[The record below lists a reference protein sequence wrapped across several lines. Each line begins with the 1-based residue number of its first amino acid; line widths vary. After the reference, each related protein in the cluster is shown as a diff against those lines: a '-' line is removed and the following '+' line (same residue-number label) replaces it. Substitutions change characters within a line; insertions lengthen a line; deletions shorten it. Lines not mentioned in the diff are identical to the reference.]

1 MTVLG
6 FTAVAP
12 VASIDRRAVR
22 RGLAALVAAL
32 IAANAAAFWV
42 TGTSTTEVS
51 VDDAVARFRAATPP
65 TADAAAPSGEAPA
78 AIAGA
83 DGTLLAEPA
92 RPTAQRSSGP
102 TTSVVSLVPA
112 EGEKAAG
119 EASPARAAGPAGVY
133 LYATKGYEEVSVL
146 GGARHTYPDSTTVT
160 YTPTDCGYV
169 IRWDALQERWDEWDA
184 CTPGSRIAVNNFVGY
199 RSFFGQ
205 VDEKEYRCTEP
216 ADFRP
221 DTDEVGRTFTGRC
234 STGRAEAIVDGKV
247 VAIETVTV
255 EGQTVPAVRVRLD
268 LTLTGPTAG
277 TRVLES
283 WYAVDSGLLLR
294 RTSATEADSESA
306 LGQTHYSEHFTLE
319 LSSLTARR

>member
-6 FTAVAP
+6 ITAVAP
-12 VASIDRRAVR
+12 MASIDRRTLR
-22 RGLAALVAAL
+22 RGLAALVVGL
-32 IAANAAAFWV
+32 LAANAAAFWT

-51 VDDAVARFRAATPP
+51 VDDAVARFRAAAPQ
-65 TADAAAPSGEAPA
+65 AAGAAAPSGEAPA
-78 AIAGA
+78 VTAGA
-83 DGTLLAEPA
+83 DGIPLAEPA
-92 RPTAQRSSGP
+92 RPAQHASSP
-102 TTSVVSLVPA
+102 TTSVVPVVPSEGDAQSLAAPA
-112 EGEKAAG
+112 
-119 EASPARAAGPAGVY
+119 ARAAGPAGVY

-146 GGARHTYPDSTTVT
+146 GGARHTYPDTTTVT

-169 IRWDALQERWDEWDA
+169 IRWDALQERWDKWDA
-184 CTPGSRIAVNNFVGY
+184 CTPGTRIAVNDFVGY

-205 VDEKEYRCTEP
+205 VDEKQYRCTEP

-221 DTDEVGRTFTGRC
+221 DTDEVGRAFTGRC
-234 STGRAEAIVDGKV
+234 STGRAEAVVDGRV
-247 VAIETVTV
+247 VAVEAVTV
-255 EGQTVPAVRVRLD
+255 DGQVLSAVRVRLD

-319 LSSLTARR
+319 LSSLTPRR